1 MTTWLQWGCVSWRKT
16 QTVIAGK
23 GSILRQWQNMSIKA
37 DVILYK
43 YKCVVSCTWQCGSY
57 EVDQGKFSRTRRKE
71 PARFS
76 SWVFVDLWVGWW
88 WSRTWRRWCRSSS
101 SYFMFF
107 LAFAIMLLLM
117 FMIWSRGSLMKLTL
131 NEMNY
136 DVWEFV
142 SGYYMIVALPE
153 CPTYN
158 TNRMIY
164 FRGLM
169 NRNMLRK

>member
-57 EVDQGKFSRTRRKE
+57 EVDEGKFSRTRRKE

-76 SWVFVDLWVGWW
+76 CWVFVDLWVGWW

-107 LAFAIMLLLM
+107 FGFCNYVVAYVHDLIQRIIDEINTEWNELWCLRICFRLLHD
-117 FMIWSRGSLMKLTL
+117 SRAT
-131 NEMNY
+131 
-136 DVWEFV
+136 
-142 SGYYMIVALPE
+142 
-153 CPTYN
+153 
-158 TNRMIY
+158 RMSDLQY
-164 FRGLM
+164 
-169 NRNMLRK
+169 K